1 MERLNKMGQ
10 KILMVA
16 LTLVISVVIANV
28 NFASEKGNGRKGK
41 YLFRKNCRS
50 CHSETGSA
58 KELSPI
64 SKTQADWQ
72 AVFENEAF
80 KELSCEAEWEK
91 RSEQDLQ
98 DIYAYMYDHAFDSP
112 SPLKCK

>member
-1 MERLNKMGQ
+1 MSK
-10 KILMVA
+10 KIILA
-16 LTLVISVVIANV
+16 GLIVILSVVFVSV

-41 YLFRKNCRS
+41 YLFRKNCRT
-50 CHSETGSA
+50 CHIENGSA

-72 AVFENEAF
+72 ATFENGAF
-80 KELSCEAEWEK
+80 KKLNCAAEWEK
-91 RSEQDLQ
+91 RSEKDLN

>member
-1 MERLNKMGQ
+1 MSK
-10 KILMVA
+10 KII
-16 LTLVISVVIANV
+16 LVVLILVLSVVFVGV

-41 YLFRKNCRS
+41 YLFRKNCRT
-50 CHSETGSA
+50 CHIESGSA

-64 SKTQADWQ
+64 SKTQAEWT
-72 AVFENEAF
+72 ATFENGAF
-80 KELSCEAEWEK
+80 KKLECAGEWEK
-91 RSEQDLQ
+91 RSEKDLR